1 MTSTYDSRDVVLKC
15 LSLGASDYWLK
26 PLRANEVRNLWTRV
40 WWRKVRGIPW
50 ALCASRPPAAAGRGT
65 AAAAQLPQLSR
76 GGPPVGVA
84 ARRRGV
90 RTPWGL

>member
-40 WWRKVRGIPW
+40 WWRKVRGIS
-50 ALCASRPPAAAGRGT
+50 LGFVCLTPPRCLREG
-65 AAAAQLPQLSR
+65 Q
-76 GGPPVGVA
+76 
-84 ARRRGV
+84 
-90 RTPWGL
+90 